1 MKRVGACVSVKHVRK
16 LQSAI
21 QCILALVME
30 KNVGLIEA
38 LGVYLLPGVSH
49 RQFFEAEFFFG
60 WLWQS
65 ENKLCIALRLDG
77 VLLTSDWLQ
86 LVGLLLSANEA
97 TRDDGLFIE
106 QQKAWLIRNYSDK
119 LNHQEIA
126 EKFEMQMAIAHI
138 LIDAQ

>member
-1 MKRVGACVSVKHVRK
+1 MRRDHACR
-16 LQSAI
+16 LQCAI
-21 QCILALVME
+21 KSMVALVME
-30 KNVGLIEA
+30 KNLDLTKA
-38 LGVYLLPGVSH
+38 LGICLLPSVSH
-49 RQFFEAEFFFG
+49 RQFFESEFFFG
-60 WLWQS
+60 WLWQR

-77 VLLTSDWLQ
+77 ASLSSDWLQ
-86 LVGLLLSANEA
+86 IVGVLLSANEA

-119 LNHQEIA
+119 LHLKEIA

>member
-1 MKRVGACVSVKHVRK
+1 MC
-16 LQSAI
+16 
-21 QCILALVME
+21 
-30 KNVGLIEA
+30 
-38 LGVYLLPGVSH
+38 LLPGVSH
-49 RQFFEAEFFFG
+49 RQFFESEFFFG
-60 WLWQS
+60 WLWQR

-77 VLLTSDWLQ
+77 ASLSSDWLQ
-86 LVGLLLSANEA
+86 IVGVLLSANEA

-119 LNHQEIA
+119 LHLKEIA